1 MGKNNWRDQDR
12 PIFDSQKFGI
22 VVNDPENPG
31 ARTIAEPHMANNNA
45 EVTRTATGG
54 MAAGHMPHF
63 IDGSDAMANKGM
75 TISFQHVPSEED
87 VTFKAFITA
96 FNETFNC
103 DWASETVYGRS
114 DPIHMFKN
122 TQREITLAFN
132 VPAASEGESFENLAR
147 VQRLIT
153 FLYPSY
159 TTDGSATTGGNQ
171 ADVTNALTISNS
183 PLVRLRIMNILAAR
197 PQIGDADGTVG
208 GGNGG
213 RASEAA
219 VYSTLGTFERHVQ
232 DGGGG
237 EWPSTSVGSNTIA
250 GNYHGGLL
258 GIIKN
263 VSVNH
268 NLDNPDHGVF
278 EINQGTILPKMI
290 EVNLTFSAIHEH
302 TLGWFNDGAGSQ
314 VFANQLFPYGV
325 NDASRF
331 GEDGF
336 DRTTGVPDP
345 STLARANNIAR
356 EMLTGELDELAEE
369 VEQHDQD
376 IANAEAR
383 YAGLF
388 GKARFNKDIRRGRHL
403 NNDYIQSAV
412 RGRAT
417 QNLNSATNSAL
428 RSAGIDASS
437 STLDTYRDVGMED
450 NYEDFI
456 G

>member
-1 MGKNNWRDQDR
+1 MGKNDWKKQEH
-12 PIFDSQKFGI
+12 PVFDSQKFGI
-22 VVNDPENPG
+22 VLSDPANPG
-31 ARTIAEPHMANNNA
+31 ERTIAEPHLANNNA
-45 EVTRTATGG
+45 DISRTKRGG
-54 MAAGHMPHF
+54 MATGHMPHF

-75 TISFQHVPSEED
+75 TISFQHVPSDED

-96 FNETFNC
+96 FNETYNC

-122 TQREITLAFN
+122 TQREITLSFN
-132 VPAASEGESFENLAR
+132 VPAASEGESFENLGR

-153 FLYPSY
+153 FLYPTY
-159 TTDGSATTGGNQ
+159 ATDGIVSKAGNQ

-208 GGNGG
+208 GGDGG

-219 VYSTLGTFERHVQ
+219 VYSTLGTFERHVR
-232 DGGGG
+232 DGSGGD
-237 EWPSTSVGSNTIA
+237 WPNTSVGSNTIA

-263 VSVNH
+263 VTVNH

-302 TLGWFNDGAGSQ
+302 TLGWFPDGAGSQ
-314 VFANQLFPYGV
+314 VFANQLWPYGI
-325 NDASRF
+325 NDAAKF

-336 DRTTGVPDP
+336 NALGEPDP
-345 STLARANNIAR
+345 AKLRTANNLARER
-356 EMLTGELDELAEE
+356 LSGELDAMAEE
-369 VEQHDQD
+369 VDQHDQD
-376 IANAEAR
+376 IANANAR

-388 GKARFNKDIRRGRHL
+388 GKARFAKDIAKGRYKD
-403 NNDYIQSAV
+403 NDHIRSAV

-417 QNLNSATNSAL
+417 QGINRATNEAL
-428 RSAGIDASS
+428 RSAGIKAEASTS
-437 STLDTYRDVGMED
+437 DTYRDLGMEENFD
-450 NYEDFI
+450 EFI
-456 G
+456 D

>member
-1 MGKNNWRDQDR
+1 MGKTNWKNQER
-12 PIFDSQKFGI
+12 PVFDSQKFG
-22 VVNDPENPG
+22 VVVEDPANPG
-31 ARTIAEPHMANNNA
+31 ARTIAEPHMVNNNA
-45 EVTRTATGG
+45 SVTKTAAGG
-54 MAAGHMPHF
+54 MASGHMPHF

-96 FNETFNC
+96 FNETYNC

-122 TQREITLAFN
+122 TQREITLSFN

-153 FLYPSY
+153 FLYPTY
-159 TTDGSATTGGNQ
+159 ATDGSSTTAGNQ

-197 PQIGDADGTVG
+197 PQIGDADGTIG
-208 GGNGG
+208 GGDGG

-263 VSVNH
+263 VTVNH

-325 NDASRF
+325 NDASRH
-331 GEDGF
+331 GDDGF
-336 DRTTGVPDP
+336 DRTTGAPDP
-345 STLARANNIAR
+345 SVLARQNEVAYNR
-356 EMLTGELDELAEE
+356 LTGNLDEMAEE

-383 YAGLF
+383 YAGMF
-388 GKARFNKDIRRGRHL
+388 GKARFNKDIRKGKYKD
-403 NNDYIQSAV
+403 NDYIKSAV

-417 QNLNSATNSAL
+417 QQVNNATNEAL
-428 RSAGIDASS
+428 RSAGVRGSS
-437 STLDTYRDVGMED
+437 STLDTYRDTGMED
-450 NYEDFI
+450 NFEDFI
-456 G
+456 S